1 MNEGAIQS
9 LADHAVAA
17 GTATR
22 AQADAWIAAD
32 VAALN
37 APDAPMTP
45 SQTAQAD
52 DFMQRRA
59 ADLVS
64 SGEMTQE
71 QADAALKTWMGTDA
85 PSTPQ
90 QGHQQPIGPVA
101 DPFAG
106 AQLDPGFGPPER
118 PTEYRFDIPN
128 PDVMTVQE
136 LGWTQD
142 VFHTAKMPTGIASQ
156 IFNTVM
162 QLAQQPMEAAE
173 LGLMS
178 QRTMAELRQ
187 TYGANTDAM
196 TALGRRFVQDLDK
209 ARPGVID
216 MLNNSGAGS
225 HPVVVRQIIEH
236 AARVYGKR

>member
-1 MNEGAIQS
+1 MTENAIQS

-17 GTATR
+17 GTLSR
-22 AQADAWIAAD
+22 SDADRMIAAD

-64 SGEMTQE
+64 SGQMTQE
-71 QADAALKTWMGTDA
+71 QADAALKTWMGVAASPTQ
-85 PSTPQ
+85 Q
-90 QGHQQPIGPVA
+90 QGDQQVNGPVA

-118 PTEYRFDIPN
+118 PSEYRFDIPN

-136 LGWTQD
+136 LGWAQD
-142 VFHTAKMPTGIASQ
+142 VFMTAKMPVGISQQ
-156 IFNTVM
+156 IFSTVM
-162 QLAQQPMEAAE
+162 QLAQQPMDAADIDLMAHKTTAE
-173 LGLMS
+173 L
-178 QRTMAELRQ
+178 QQ
-187 TYGANTDAM
+187 VYGANTEAAV
-196 TALGRRFVQDLDK
+196 ALGRRFVLELDK
-209 ARPGVID
+209 ARPGVKD
-216 MLNNSGAGS
+216 LLNNSGAGS
-225 HPVVVRQIIEH
+225 HPVIVRQIIEH

>member
-1 MNEGAIQS
+1 MNEGAIAT

-17 GTATR
+17 GTMSR
-22 AQADAWIAAD
+22 ADADRMVAAD
-32 VAALN
+32 IASLK
-37 APDAPMTP
+37 APDAPMTS

-64 SGEMTQE
+64 SGQMTQE
-71 QADAALKTWMGTDA
+71 QADAALKTRMSLDS

-90 QGHQQPIGPVA
+90 QSHQQASGPVA

-106 AQLDPGFGPPER
+106 AQLDPGFGPPEK
-118 PTEYRFDIPN
+118 PTEYRFDIPS
-128 PDVMTVQE
+128 PDLMTVQE

-142 VFHTAKMPTGIASQ
+142 MFHTAKMPPGIAQQ
-156 IFNTVM
+156 IFDTVM
-162 QLAQQPMEAAE
+162 QLAQQPMGSDE

-178 QRTMAELRQ
+178 QRTMAELQ
-187 TYGANTDAM
+187 QAYGPNADAM
-196 TALGRRFVQDLDK
+196 TALGRRFVQELDK

-216 MLNNSGAGS
+216 MLNRSGAGS